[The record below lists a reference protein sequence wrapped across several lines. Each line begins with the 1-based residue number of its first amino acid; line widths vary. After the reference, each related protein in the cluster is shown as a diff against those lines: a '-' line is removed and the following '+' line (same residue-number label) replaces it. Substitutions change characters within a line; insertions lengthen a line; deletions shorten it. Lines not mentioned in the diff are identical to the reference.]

1 MTLVPLVAAAV
12 CPHPPLLV
20 PEVAG
25 ATSAELDELR
35 AACDGAVARLLA
47 AEPDRIVMIGCGPAT
62 ATFGAAEHGSFH
74 RYGIHRRVPLSPADA
89 GDRTDAAAA
98 GPARLPLSLTIGA
111 WLLDRAG
118 TALPRSAVAVAADEP
133 AARCAAL
140 GAGLLNPGP
149 SEADLLNPDLLNAA
163 RLGSVTGNASGGDA
177 SGRLGLLVLGD
188 GSACRVEWSPGYD
201 DPRAEPYDRAVARAL
216 AGADPAAL
224 AALDA
229 ELSAGLKATGRAPWQ
244 VLAGAVRAAGD
255 SWRGELAYAAAPYG
269 VTYLVAS
276 WAPTGAAR
284 CASTGAAR

>member
-25 ATSAELDELR
+25 AASAELDELR

-47 AEPDRIVMIGCGPAT
+47 AEPDRIVLLGCGPET
-62 ATFGAAEHGSFH
+62 VTLGAAEHGSFH
-74 RYGIHRRVPLSPADA
+74 RYGIHRRVPLSPTDA
-89 GDRTDAAAA
+89 VDRTDAAAV

-111 WLLDRAG
+111 WLLGRAG
-118 TALPRSAVAVAADEP
+118 TSLPRSAVAVAADEP

-140 GAGLLNPGP
+140 GAGLLNP
-149 SEADLLNPDLLNAA
+149 DLLDAGLLTAD
-163 RLGSVTGNASGGDA
+163 GPVSVIGDA
-177 SGRLGLLVLGD
+177 SDGGTSGRLGLLVLGD

-201 DPRAEPYDRAVARAL
+201 DPRAEPYDQAVTRAL
-216 AGADPAAL
+216 ADADTDALGAV
-224 AALDA
+224 DA

-244 VLAGAVRAAGD
+244 VLAGAVRAAGG

-269 VTYLVAS
+269 VTYLVAF
-276 WAPTGAAR
+276 WTPTGAVR
-284 CASTGAAR
+284 